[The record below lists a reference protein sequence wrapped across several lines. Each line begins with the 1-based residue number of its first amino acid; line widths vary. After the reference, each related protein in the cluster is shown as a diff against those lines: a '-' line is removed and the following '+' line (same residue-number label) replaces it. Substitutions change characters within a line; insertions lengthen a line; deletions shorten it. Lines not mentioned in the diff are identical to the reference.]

1 MFFKL
6 TVLSYPAV
14 KIRIK
19 YHIWIQRKTTANLD
33 IFRLMFF
40 PTSMYSTTTVSL
52 LPSFK
57 DVTKGGETDKK
68 IDDRK
73 STCNLIILN
82 TLTPCKILYFALFQ
96 Q

>member
-6 TVLSYPAV
+6 TVLSYPAL

-73 STCNLIILN
+73 SILIILNYIILITIILN
-82 TLTPCKILYFALFQ
+82 TLL
-96 Q
+96 